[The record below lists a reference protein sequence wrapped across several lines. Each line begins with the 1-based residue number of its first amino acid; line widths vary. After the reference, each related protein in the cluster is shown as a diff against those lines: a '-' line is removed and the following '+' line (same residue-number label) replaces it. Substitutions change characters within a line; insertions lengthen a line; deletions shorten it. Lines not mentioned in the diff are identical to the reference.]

1 MVYFLVPLNYK
12 WVAIFLVTTTGKT
25 ARKKLLEEFANIV
38 GFDLNR
44 EAQSRKEITDSAV
57 VPILAGFFP

>member
-1 MVYFLVPLNYK
+1 MGRDILGDND
-12 WVAIFLVTTTGKT
+12 WKT